1 MVIQTVRVCVY
12 VCAGAIMWV
21 KHYYFSKH
29 QKMDEREEQEGEP
42 RELAPHWPRSQET
55 RGGGGVTLRN
65 REAAGRMDF

>member
-1 MVIQTVRVCVY
+1 
-12 VCAGAIMWV
+12 MWV

-55 RGGGGVTLRN
+55 RGGGGSHCVTGKQP
-65 REAAGRMDF
+65 AGWTSRG